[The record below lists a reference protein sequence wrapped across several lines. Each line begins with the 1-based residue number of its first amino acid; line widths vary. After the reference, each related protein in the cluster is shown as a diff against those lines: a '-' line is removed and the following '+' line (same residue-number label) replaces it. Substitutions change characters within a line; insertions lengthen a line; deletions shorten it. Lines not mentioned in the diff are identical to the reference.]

1 MAKKLFI
8 TGTGTDTGKTY
19 VSALIL
25 KKLVESG
32 ASAAYFKA
40 AVSGNERGQDGR
52 LIPGDPLYVK
62 EISGIGQPLEEM
74 CPYIYQ
80 QPLSPHLAA
89 RLEGEPVSMERV
101 LESFKRVCAQ
111 YDYVTIEG
119 SGGIICP
126 LRFDEKKLWLADV
139 IKKLGLSCLLVADAG
154 LGVINSVGLTACYMR
169 RENLPLKG
177 IILNRFKPGN
187 VMHEDNLKMCEYV
200 SGAKVVAYLE
210 VNDAQLNISAEELAS
225 LFE

>member
-8 TGTGTDTGKTY
+8 TGTGTDIGKTY
-19 VSALIL
+19 LSALIL
-25 KKLVESG
+25 KKLAGSG

-40 AVSGNERGQDGR
+40 AVSGNERGADGR

-80 QPLSPHLAA
+80 LPLSPHLAA

-111 YDYVTIEG
+111 YDYITVEG
-119 SGGIICP
+119 SGGII
-126 LRFDEKKLWLADV
+126 
-139 IKKLGLSCLLVADAG
+139 
-154 LGVINSVGLTACYMR
+154 
-169 RENLPLKG
+169 
-177 IILNRFKPGN
+177 
-187 VMHEDNLKMCEYV
+187 
-200 SGAKVVAYLE
+200 
-210 VNDAQLNISAEELAS
+210 
-225 LFE
+225 

>member
-25 KKLVESG
+25 KKLAGSG
-32 ASAAYFKA
+32 ASVAYFKA
-40 AVSGNERGQDGR
+40 AVSGNERGEDGR

-62 EISGIGQPLEEM
+62 EIAGISQPLEEM
-74 CPYIYQ
+74 CPYVYQ

-101 LESFKRVCAQ
+101 LKSFRRVCAQ
-111 YDYVTIEG
+111 YDYITVEG

-126 LRFDEKKLWLADV
+126 LRFDENKFWLADL
-139 IKKLGLSCLLVADAG
+139 IKELGLSCLLVADAG

-187 VMHEDNLKMCEYV
+187 AMHEDNLKMCEYV
-200 SGAKVVAYLE
+200 SGAKVVACLE
-210 VNDAQLNISAEELAS
+210 DDATQLDIPVEELAS